1 MNPDGKEKD
10 VCDFLRKGGLR
21 PDGGKNHEHWTDG
34 THFTQV
40 PRHAEISEQLFERI
54 KKQAGLK

>member
-1 MNPDGKEKD
+1 MVKRK
-10 VCDFLRKGGLR
+10 VVTDFLKRGGLWSV
-21 PDGGKNHEHWTDG
+21 GGTNLEHWTDG

-40 PRHAEISEQLFERI
+40 PRHSEISEQLFEKI

>member
-1 MNPDGKEKD
+1 MVKRRE
-10 VCDFLRKGGLR
+10 VCRALKKAGFY

-34 THFTQV
+34 VHFTQV
-40 PRHAEISEQLFERI
+40 PRHNEISEELFEKI